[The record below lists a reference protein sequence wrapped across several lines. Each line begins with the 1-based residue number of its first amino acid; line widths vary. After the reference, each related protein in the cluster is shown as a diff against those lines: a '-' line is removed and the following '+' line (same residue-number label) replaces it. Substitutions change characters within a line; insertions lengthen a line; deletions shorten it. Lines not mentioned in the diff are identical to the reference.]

1 MATLSVTLTESLTVG
16 SEAHSFS
23 IEKSITG
30 ANAVF
35 KQNVVA
41 GSAMEEVF
49 RVGAASGLGQ
59 VAKAE
64 LLYFR
69 ITNNDLVEEVIVQ
82 YMDATND
89 FVVTHLLLPG
99 TSHYFFT
106 DATSGIE
113 FETKSDTAVT
123 LGTSVVN
130 TVRAN
135 VEGIMILRAGSTDV
149 SCTIFAVTE

>member
-23 IEKSITG
+23 IEKSIIG
-30 ANAVF
+30 ANAIF

-41 GSAMEEVF
+41 GSAMGEVF

-59 VAKAE
+59 VAE
-64 LLYFR
+64 DTLLYFR
-69 ITNNDLVEEVIVQ
+69 ITNNDLAEEVIVQ
-82 YMDATND
+82 YMDATDNY
-89 FVVTHLLLPG
+89 VVTHLLLPG

-106 DATSGIE
+106 DETNGIE
-113 FETKSDTAVT
+113 FETKSDSPVT
-123 LGTSVVN
+123 LGTAKID
-130 TVRAN
+130 TVRGG
-135 VEGIMILRAGSTDV
+135 VEGVMIKRGASTDV